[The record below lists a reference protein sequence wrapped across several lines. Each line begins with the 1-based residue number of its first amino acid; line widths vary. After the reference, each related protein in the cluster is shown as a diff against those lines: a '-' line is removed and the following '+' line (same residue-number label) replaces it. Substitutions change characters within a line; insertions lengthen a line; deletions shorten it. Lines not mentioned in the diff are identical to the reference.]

1 MAATPRATVLAC
13 MGTCGDG
20 SDASGTSSPQTPT
33 PAHRTAPH
41 AMSMADRIEWAP
53 RWWPCASAAA
63 TLAPRRRPRR
73 QHVRVVRR
81 RPRHRREHVLAR
93 ASTRPS
99 SAPRIDGCAA
109 SGHLAHVA
117 RGRTQHCASTA
128 AATTIARTRCRQR
141 PHLGAAA
148 PVALCR
154 RRRHHMGV
162 GRRWQP
168 PQGPQC
174 SPDRAHVG
182 RVAPGASTDASHGDG
197 RRLDNRPQL
206 VDAEAVDPHRHSGTM
221 APHRQPRC
229 PPVHVVRRRPPH
241 RREHGLTRARARPSR
256 APASMAATPV
266 AIRPPTVRG
275 RTWHCASTAGASVVA
290 RTRCRQV
297 HPPRRSDTD
306 GLPLPTA
313 AIWARRASPAAT
325 PGVTALA
332 SEGHPHRRQ

>member
-33 PAHRTAPH
+33 PAHRTATH
-41 AMSMADRIEWAP
+41 AMSLADRIEWAP

-63 TLAPRRRPRR
+63 TLAPRRRRRR

-99 SAPRIDGCAA
+99 SAPRIDDRAA

-128 AATTIARTRCRQR
+128 AATTIAHTRCRQR

-182 RVAPGASTDASHGDG
+182 RVAP
-197 RRLDNRPQL
+197 
-206 VDAEAVDPHRHSGTM
+206 
-221 APHRQPRC
+221 
-229 PPVHVVRRRPPH
+229 
-241 RREHGLTRARARPSR
+241 R
-256 APASMAATPV
+256 APAPTHRTATDV
-266 AIRPPTVRG
+266 V
-275 RTWHCASTAGASVVA
+275 ST
-290 RTRCRQV
+290 
-297 HPPRRSDTD
+297 TD
-306 GLPLPTA
+306 C
-313 AIWARRASPAAT
+313 S
-325 PGVTALA
+325 
-332 SEGHPHRRQ
+332 

>member
-1 MAATPRATVLAC
+1 
-13 MGTCGDG
+13 
-20 SDASGTSSPQTPT
+20 
-33 PAHRTAPH
+33 
-41 AMSMADRIEWAP
+41 
-53 RWWPCASAAA
+53 
-63 TLAPRRRPRR
+63 
-73 QHVRVVRR
+73 
-81 RPRHRREHVLAR
+81 
-93 ASTRPS
+93 
-99 SAPRIDGCAA
+99 
-109 SGHLAHVA
+109 
-117 RGRTQHCASTA
+117 
-128 AATTIARTRCRQR
+128 
-141 PHLGAAA
+141 
-148 PVALCR
+148 
-154 RRRHHMGV
+154 MGV

-290 RTRCRQV
+290 RARCRQV